1 MKRLAL
7 ALALL
12 GGCAQTGAFR
22 GPPGMTQAQMSRDV
36 AACELLAEDAN
47 WGYSGI
53 RGNNRYVRLYDNCM
67 LAKGYERK

>member
-1 MKRLAL
+1 
-7 ALALL
+7 
-12 GGCAQTGAFR
+12 
-22 GPPGMTQAQMSRDV
+22 MSRDV